1 MTETV
6 RDYLAIDAV
15 VNIQTAEALA
25 HRPKDREAF
34 YQDKIGV
41 DDTTYGGIPH
51 KEMLH
56 RMDAGGVGHVFID
69 HFRQAKG
76 RADGIQIQ
84 CAANGA
90 VQRGA

>member
-1 MTETV
+1 MQRGRAAKGDHGV
-6 RDYLAIDAV
+6 IGQILAV
-15 VNIQTAEALA
+15 
-25 HRPKDREAF
+25 F
-34 YQDKIGV
+34 
-41 DDTTYGGIPH
+41 
-51 KEMLH
+51 H